1 MILIFISLN
10 TKMFILAFII
20 MLCAFT
26 FYVVITIILLS
37 GICCMR
43 HLCLFLWG
51 FVCLTSWLKFHTA
64 CLFGVQQLSSVYIS
78 FEIKEFKVSFSQA
91 PIPCKMDSSALFYC
105 ILYSLLLITSHP
117 LGSSCWLWR
126 SRLVFLNYYPFTF
139 HIFSLKNV
147 SR

>member
-51 FVCLTSWLKFHTA
+51 FVCLTS
-64 CLFGVQQLSSVYIS
+64 
-78 FEIKEFKVSFSQA
+78 
-91 PIPCKMDSSALFYC
+91 
-105 ILYSLLLITSHP
+105 
-117 LGSSCWLWR
+117 
-126 SRLVFLNYYPFTF
+126 
-139 HIFSLKNV
+139 
-147 SR
+147 